1 MLLLSNK
8 KAHTEYEIE
17 KTLYAGVLLTGP
29 EVKSLRNKSGSLVG
43 SYVKIIGNEAFLL
56 NSQITPYAFAVNV
69 DYDPKR
75 TRKLLLKKKEIVKLL
90 ETQEQ
95 KKRTLVALS
104 FELHNNKI
112 KLKMGVGRG
121 LKQFEKREKI
131 KKRDEQREVGWAV
144 KRYL

>member
-75 TRKLLLKKKEIVKLL
+75 TRKLLLKKKEILKLL

-112 KLKMGVGRG
+112 KLNY
-121 LKQFEKREKI
+121 
-131 KKRDEQREVGWAV
+131 ATP
-144 KRYL
+144 

>member
-1 MLLLSNK
+1 MVLLSNK
-8 KAHTEYEIE
+8 KAHLEYEVE

-43 SYVKIIGNEAFLL
+43 SYVKIINNEAFLL
-56 NSQITPYAFAVNV
+56 NAQITPYAFAVND

-75 TRKLLLKKKEIVKLL
+75 TRKLLLKKKEILRLL

-104 FELHNNKI
+104 LELHNNKI
-112 KLKMGVGRG
+112 KLKLGVARG
-121 LKQFEKREKI
+121 LKQFEKREKT
-131 KKRDEQREVGWAV
+131 KRKDIQRETERAV